1 MIEQIVSISGGFDKL
16 VEETTI
22 FSKRDDTVDPEDV
35 PDTNAGRRRNDDEDD
50 DGDDSEDEGT
60 EIINSQSQ
68 SQVISDLLPPPVA
81 PAVLD
86 DLIVVP
92 HPPADMFLPRVYEE
106 RGVQHPEIEVPAVEG
121 EDGALRA
128 VVSDPTSHEP
138 APQPSDVPPT
148 EPTIVLPDPIPV
160 PEPEPIPIPVPP
172 PTPSRRDRVCRECAQ
187 ELFFSKL
194 FAWWAEERPKLI
206 EATKAEVEWEKAA
219 AEKAR
224 IRAEEAA
231 EREKIEIEQ
240 AASAGADLERMQVEG
255 TASEVVPP
263 ATEVP
268 AEGVAPVEGSVIEST
283 SAAEG
288 VVVPEPVMPAEPVAP
303 VAATAIEVP
312 AAIEEAMAV
321 DGAAPIEGGAPG
333 VIPADGEAPP
343 VIATEGAEPV
353 EPRSPIPDPQPPVQ
367 EEPQPIQEEPPVEEE
382 RPRVIK
388 LPEWVYA
395 AERKDCPEG
404 RMCTQQSSPSHARE
418 CESTWYLLETFRSD
432 PGFVIVNHI
441 IAAPAEPPVA
451 NPPAPEEAPTPA
463 PAVEDAPSPA
473 PVISEPDAQTQEAA
487 PSGVA
492 TVGTDAM
499 QIDARPAPQ
508 PVDQPAMEAIKVD
521 MPAPAP
527 VDVVMEDA
535 PGPSGSSRSRAPSD
549 ANQVS
554 GSLVSASS

>member
-1 MIEQIVSISGGFDKL
+1 MIEQIVSVSGGFDKL

-86 DLIVVP
+86 DLVVVP

-106 RGVQHPEIEVPAVEG
+106 RGVQHPEIEVPVIEG

-128 VVSDPTSHEP
+128 VVSDPTSDEP
-138 APQPSDVPPT
+138 APQPSDVPST
-148 EPTIVLPDPIPV
+148 EPTVVLPDPIPV

-206 EATKAEVEWEKAA
+206 EATKAEVEWEKVA

-240 AASAGADLERMQVEG
+240 AASAGADLDRMQVEG

-263 ATEVP
+263 ATELP
-268 AEGVAPVEGSVIEST
+268 TEGVAPTEGNVPVEGSVIEST

-303 VAATAIEVP
+303 VAATVAVEVP
-312 AAIEEAMAV
+312 AAVEAQVHVGVAV
-321 DGAAPIEGGAPG
+321 VRVETGIAGVAVGGAGRGGDDHIGAVMIPHVG
-333 VIPADGEAPP
+333 VVEHRGGADAGPEAADDDGGE
-343 VIATEGAEPV
+343 EGADEHS
-353 EPRSPIPDPQPPVQ
+353 RSPCSYLGFRNTEPARHRCGALLKPDT
-367 EEPQPIQEEPPVEEE
+367 
-382 RPRVIK
+382 
-388 LPEWVYA
+388 
-395 AERKDCPEG
+395 G
-404 RMCTQQSSPSHARE
+404 
-418 CESTWYLLETFRSD
+418 
-432 PGFVIVNHI
+432 
-441 IAAPAEPPVA
+441 
-451 NPPAPEEAPTPA
+451 
-463 PAVEDAPSPA
+463 
-473 PVISEPDAQTQEAA
+473 
-487 PSGVA
+487 
-492 TVGTDAM
+492 
-499 QIDARPAPQ
+499 
-508 PVDQPAMEAIKVD
+508 
-521 MPAPAP
+521 
-527 VDVVMEDA
+527 
-535 PGPSGSSRSRAPSD
+535 
-549 ANQVS
+549 
-554 GSLVSASS
+554 